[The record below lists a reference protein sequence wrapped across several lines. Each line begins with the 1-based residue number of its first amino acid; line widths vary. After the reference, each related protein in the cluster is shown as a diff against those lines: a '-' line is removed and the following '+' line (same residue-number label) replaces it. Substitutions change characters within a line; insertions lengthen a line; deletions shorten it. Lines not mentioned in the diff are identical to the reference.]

1 MGGKLGFM
9 TSLNVTAKPKP
20 DKEGFTLEGILALD
34 SSEKESTKEE
44 DKDKWCITVQS
55 II

>member
-9 TSLNVTAKPKP
+9 TLLNVTAEPKP
-20 DKEGFTLEGILALD
+20 DKEGFTSEGILALD
-34 SSEKESTKEE
+34 SPEKESTEE
-44 DKDKWCITVQS
+44 RGKDKWSITVQS